1 MMRADPTSKQSVHAG
16 RGLGGVFILGDCG
29 MTRQQGRP
37 ASAPGGVQ
45 GRARA
50 AAVSHGALLAIWL
63 LGCTF
68 AAAAPPPATGAT
80 NSAPARP
87 EDRAGV
93 SAAPVVPAMRPPTAV
108 TVADAPNDD
117 GGRIVVRWSPSPD
130 DARENAAFA
139 GYLILRAPVPE
150 GPFAEVGR
158 APRGLGEFLDAEGLR
173 NGTRYWYRVRAT
185 GEAEVPAGGE
195 AAAGATE
202 GASASGVPSPV
213 DDISVSGI
221 AGPAVPKGQ
230 WFHLGRISML
240 VAVLVLSGFVLYYI
254 EHARRGGNIFIRKIA
269 GLEAV
274 DEAVGRAT
282 EMGRRILYIPGTQ
295 DMDQV
300 QTLAGIAILGRVARL
315 TAEYETSLTVPV
327 SRSLVM
333 VAARETVKESYLA
346 TGRPELYND
355 DMVYYLT
362 DDQFGYA
369 AALEGIMVREKPA
382 TIFMQGSFYAE
393 SLILAETGNSIGA
406 IQIAGT
412 AQPAQLPFF
421 VAACDYTLL
430 GEELFVA
437 GAYLSREPRQLG
449 SIKGQDLAKA
459 VILLVLLAGAVVQTL
474 HLFDFTRLL
483 RAE

>member
-1 MMRADPTSKQSVHAG
+1 MS
-16 RGLGGVFILGDCG
+16 
-29 MTRQQGRP
+29 
-37 ASAPGGVQ
+37 SALAV
-45 GRARA
+45 ATLA
-50 AAVSHGALLAIWL
+50 ATAPVVAAP
-63 LGCTF
+63 
-68 AAAAPPPATGAT
+68 AAAPSAQADGAT
-80 NSAPARP
+80 DPAPAGR
-87 EDRAGV
+87 ENGAGL
-93 SAAPVVPAMRPPTAV
+93 SATPGTPVMRPPTAV

-117 GGRIVVRWSPSPD
+117 GGRIVVRWSLSPD
-130 DARENAAFA
+130 DTRENAGFA
-139 GYLILRAPVPE
+139 GYLMLRATTPE

-158 APRGLGEFLDAEGLR
+158 AARGLAEFLDAEGLH

-185 GEAEVPAGGE
+185 GEAEVPAAEEPVAGPTG
-195 AAAGATE
+195 AASPP
-202 GASASGVPSPV
+202 GASSLGDEAS
-213 DDISVSGI
+213 ISAI
-221 AGPAVPKGQ
+221 AGPAMPKGQ

-240 VAVLVLSGFVLYYI
+240 VAVLVLSGLVLSYI

-282 EMGRRILYIPGTQ
+282 EMGRKILYIPGTQ

-355 DMVYYLT
+355 DMVFYLT

-459 VILLVLLAGAVVQTL
+459 VILLVLLVGAVVQTL

>member
-1 MMRADPTSKQSVHAG
+1 MAQ
-16 RGLGGVFILGDCG
+16 
-29 MTRQQGRP
+29 
-37 ASAPGGVQ
+37 
-45 GRARA
+45 
-50 AAVSHGALLAIWL
+50 
-63 LGCTF
+63 
-68 AAAAPPPATGAT
+68 ATGAT
-80 NSAPARP
+80 GSAPTGR
-87 EDRAGV
+87 EDGAGMIATLGV
-93 SAAPVVPAMRPPTAV
+93 PVMRPPTAV

-117 GGRIVVRWSPSPD
+117 GGRIVVRWLPSPD
-130 DARENAAFA
+130 DTRENAAFA
-139 GYLILRAPVPE
+139 GYLILRGTAPE

-158 APRGLGEFLDAEGLR
+158 AARGLAEFLDADGLR

-185 GEAEVPAGGE
+185 GE
-195 AAAGATE
+195 TE
-202 GASASGVPSPV
+202 S
-213 DDISVSGI
+213 SVSGI

-240 VAVLVLSGFVLYYI
+240 VAVLVLSGLVLCYI

-282 EMGRRILYIPGTQ
+282 EMGRKILYIPGTQ

-315 TAEYETSLTVPV
+315 TAEYETLLTVPV

-355 DMVYYLT
+355 DMVFYLT

-382 TIFMQGSFYAE
+382 TVFMQGSFYAE

-459 VILLVLLAGAVVQTL
+459 VILLVLLVGAVVQTL
-474 HLFDFTRLL
+474 HLFDFTRWL

>member
-1 MMRADPTSKQSVHAG
+1 MIG
-16 RGLGGVFILGDCG
+16 
-29 MTRQQGRP
+29 
-37 ASAPGGVQ
+37 
-45 GRARA
+45 
-50 AAVSHGALLAIWL
+50 
-63 LGCTF
+63 
-68 AAAAPPPATGAT
+68 
-80 NSAPARP
+80 
-87 EDRAGV
+87 
-93 SAAPVVPAMRPPTAV
+93 AAPVDVGVGAGVGTGAGPGIPAMRPPGAV
-108 TVADAPNDD
+108 AVLDAPND
-117 GGRIVVRWSPSPD
+117 GGGCILVRWSPSPD
-130 DARENAAFA
+130 DVQSNPVFA
-139 GYLILRAPVPE
+139 GYLIMRATAPD
-150 GPFAEVGR
+150 GPFTDVGR
-158 APRGLGEFLDAEGLR
+158 AARGLSEYADGEGLH

-185 GEAEVPAGGE
+185 GETEVSSVGETAVGTTEGVPETAGGV
-195 AAAGATE
+195 AGGTGGAPGRAGGSSVGAGGATE
-202 GASASGVPSPV
+202 AAPPSGVSSPQEQA
-213 DDISVSGI
+213 STSGV

-230 WFHLGRISML
+230 WFHRGRISML
-240 VAVLVLSGFVLYYI
+240 VAVLVLSGLVLCYI
-254 EHARRGGNIFIRKIA
+254 EKARRGGNIFIRKIG

-282 EMGRRILYIPGTQ
+282 EMGRKILYIPGTQ

-355 DMVYYLT
+355 DMVFYLT

-459 VILLVLLAGAVVQTL
+459 AILLVLLVGAVVQTL